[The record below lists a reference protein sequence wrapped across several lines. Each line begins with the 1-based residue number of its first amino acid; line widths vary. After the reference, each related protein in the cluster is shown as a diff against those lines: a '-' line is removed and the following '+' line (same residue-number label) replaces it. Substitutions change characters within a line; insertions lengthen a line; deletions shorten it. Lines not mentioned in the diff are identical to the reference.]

1 MNHPIN
7 SNIEKMNKNFWS
19 DKKLYQIVCMG
30 LAVVIAGVVIIFIAP
45 KVGTTTSSYICA
57 IAVLPLA
64 YVAMFNKN
72 GLDFVAFMKARRN
85 NIQNGKL
92 LCGNRM
98 VENNNSSI
106 KNTKII
112 KKGR

>member
-19 DKKLYQIVCMG
+19 DKKLYQIACMT
-30 LAVVIAGVVIIFIAP
+30 LAVLIAGIVIIFIAP

-57 IAVLPLA
+57 IAVFPLA

-72 GLDFVAFMKARRN
+72 GLDFVAFRKARRN
-85 NIQNGKL
+85 NVQNGKL

-98 VENNNSSI
+98 VEISNSSVKR
-106 KNTKII
+106 KNGI
-112 KKGR
+112 KKEG